1 MNQYAATIGQ
11 LQAELAQTIKEC
23 DRYEI
28 KPHQVR
34 NCPSDLQNR
43 DMAERKRRN
52 LEYQIKQLGWP
63 FPIKEALP

>member
-1 MNQYAATIGQ
+1 MSTLAE
-11 LQAELAQTIKEC
+11 LQADLARAVDDC

-34 NCPSDLQNR
+34 NCPSDLQNS
-43 DMAERKRRN
+43 DMAWRRRRN

-63 FPIKEALP
+63 FPIKETP

>member
-1 MNQYAATIGQ
+1 MSPSEQLTQ
-11 LQAELAQTIKEC
+11 LQADLVRAVADC

-34 NCPSDLQNR
+34 NCPSDLQNS
-43 DMAERKRRN
+43 DMAWRRRRS

-63 FPIKEALP
+63 FPIEGAP